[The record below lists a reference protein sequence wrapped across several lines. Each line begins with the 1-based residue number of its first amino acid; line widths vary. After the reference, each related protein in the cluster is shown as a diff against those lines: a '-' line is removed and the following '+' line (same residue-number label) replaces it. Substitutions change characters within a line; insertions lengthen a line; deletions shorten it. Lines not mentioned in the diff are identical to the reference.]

1 MQHHTVTFLP
11 DNKSVRIHS
20 GATLLEAAGQA
31 DIILVSPCG
40 GRGFCKKCR
49 LRIEPSGREV
59 IACQTRVL
67 SDMTVSILSSSRYY
81 AHQILEHGIGQA
93 VDTEPV
99 IRKFFLPGTMKDLD
113 DFQQRLRLAAGGHIH
128 HIDRCQAEHLQR
140 PEGITAIVSHR
151 DACPAADK
159 KTGAC
164 FDLLGAET
172 GPTSKD
178 LYGVAVD
185 IGTTTVV
192 AYLLDLNTGD
202 TKATASQANPQHRY
216 GDDVISRIEYGSTDE
231 GLQSLHKAIIDCLNE
246 LIDQLCRQASIAP
259 QSIYELVAVGNTT
272 MNHLLLKLPVVQ
284 LGQSPYRPYSV
295 AAHQISAPQISLNIN
310 PAGRLHTPE
319 NIAGFVGSDTLAAAV
334 AANFDIEHRS
344 TLLVDIGTNG
354 EIVLCHKGHYYAASC
369 AAGPAMEGARIL
381 HGGRAVPGAIQRILV
396 NTSDIDID
404 IIGQGEPKSICGSGL
419 IDALAVLLELQIL
432 DSTGRFKSRDQLQ
445 HLPPAILERLT
456 DYQEQP
462 AFIFAR
468 PANHD
473 PIVFTQQDVRHL
485 QLAKAAIRAGIK
497 ILHRQAQLDEQ
508 EIKQILLAGAFG
520 NYIQKASAVRIGLL
534 PNVPLEKIH
543 FIGNAAG
550 SGAMMLLLNGGR
562 RQIGRL
568 LAQKIEYVELAA
580 NTAFESI
587 FAESLMFD
595 ID

>member
-1 MQHHTVTFLP
+1 MQHHTITFLP

-31 DIILVSPCG
+31 DIVLVSPCG

-49 LRIEPSGREV
+49 LRIEPSGQEV
-59 IACQTRVL
+59 VACQTRVL
-67 SDMTVSILSSSRYY
+67 SDMTISIPSPSRYY
-81 AHQILEHGIGQA
+81 THQILEHGIGQA
-93 VDTEPV
+93 VDAEPV
-99 IRKFFLPGTMKDLD
+99 IRKFFLPGIAKDIPAVEHK
-113 DFQQRLRLAAGGHIH
+113 LRLAAGGHIH
-128 HIDRCQAEHLQR
+128 HIDRCNPNHLQK
-140 PEGITAIVSHR
+140 PEGITAIASHR
-151 DACPAADK
+151 DTCPAAGK
-159 KTGAC
+159 EAAC
-164 FDLLGAET
+164 FDLLGTEA

-178 LYGVAVD
+178 LYGVAAD

-192 AYLLDLNTGD
+192 AYLLDLHTGD
-202 TKATASQANPQHRY
+202 TKATASQVNPQHRY
-216 GDDVISRIEYGSTDE
+216 GDDVISRIEHGSTQE
-231 GLQSLHKAIIDCLNE
+231 GLQALHQTIIGCLNE
-246 LIDQLCRQASIAP
+246 LIVQLCRQASISP
-259 QSIYELVAVGNTT
+259 QAIYELVAVGNTT

-295 AAHQISAPQISLNIN
+295 AAHQVIAPQISLNIN

-354 EIVLCHKGHYYAASC
+354 EIILCHKGHYYAASC

-396 NTSDIDID
+396 NKSDIDID

-419 IDALAVLLELQIL
+419 IDALAVLIELQIL
-432 DSTGRFKSRDQLQ
+432 DSTGRFKSRSELQ
-445 HLPPAILERLT
+445 HLPPAILSRLT

-468 PANHD
+468 PANHA

-508 EIKQILLAGAFG
+508 DIKQILLAGAFG

-562 RQIGRL
+562 RQVGHM
-568 LAQKIEYVELAA
+568 LAQKTEYVELAA

-587 FAESLMFD
+587 FAESLMFETD
-595 ID
+595 